1 MTGGGTVLLVHG
13 DPATLEADAALLRGP
28 GTWRVLTAP
37 DAPAALSAARLH
49 RPNLILSAWDL
60 AGETGPDLAR
70 AVRADPL
77 LEGALFVL
85 LCPPEAGEAVLADPA
100 IDDVLLEPVNPVALV
115 ARARTMLGLSRMHDQ
130 LRADKAELERL
141 HQALAGRFMQLLGL
155 LVHLIDLRVPGAAA
169 RGREN
174 ARLAAALAD
183 RFDVPEPLRRDLDI
197 AARLHEI
204 GRVALASEAGDDG
217 PEDVMEGDGWRYVVA
232 ARELLEQTD
241 GLAPAAELIGT
252 CYENWD
258 GTGHPDRLRQGQIP
272 LRARILR
279 VLIDYQALL
288 ASSAAGTP
296 ESALAMLQA
305 HAGTRYDPLV
315 MAYLEALLRADAS
328 SAEPDD
334 RIRLPLGKLAAGM
347 VLADD
352 LCTSSGMK
360 LLAAGAELTP
370 GVLETIR
377 RRHRSDPIVHG
388 VWVRRPP
395 PAAG

>member
-1 MTGGGTVLLVHG
+1 MIGAGTVLVVHG
-13 DPATLEADAALLRGP
+13 DPATLEAHAALLRGP
-28 GTWRVLTAP
+28 GSWRVLTAP
-37 DAPAALSAARLH
+37 DAPTALSAARLQ

-60 AGETGPDLAR
+60 AGASGLDLAR

-85 LCPPEAGEAVLADPA
+85 LCLPDAAATVLVDPA
-100 IDDVLLEPVNPVALV
+100 IDDILLEPVNPVALV
-115 ARARTMLGLSRMHDQ
+115 ARARTMLGLSRVHDQ
-130 LRADKAELERL
+130 LRRDKTELERL
-141 HQALAGRFMQLLGL
+141 HQALAGRFEQLLGL

-169 RGREN
+169 RGRES

-183 RFDVPEPLRRDLDI
+183 RFDIPEPLRRDLDI

-204 GRVALASEAGDDG
+204 GRVALASETGDDG

-232 ARELLEQTD
+232 ARELLEQAD
-241 GLAPAAELIGT
+241 GLGPAAELIGA

-288 ASSAAGTP
+288 ASRAAGSP
-296 ESALAMLQA
+296 EAAFAMLQT
-305 HAGTRYDPLV
+305 HTGTRYDPLV

-388 VWVRRPP
+388 VWVHRSA